1 MSGVAVAVMP
11 AILLVA
17 AATGPAFEAP
27 ASAVAASSPVTA
39 TISATLRASA
49 SAAAIPS
56 ATAERPL
63 ETGAGIAAYTRG
75 LAWKFAKRFRS
86 LPRNAYP
93 CFTWK

>member
-1 MSGVAVAVMP
+1 MAVAMMP
-11 AILLVA
+11 TTLLI
-17 AATGPAFEAP
+17 ATATWPAFEAP

-39 TISATLRASA
+39 TISATVRASA

-86 LPRNAYP
+86 LPRNART